1 MSNSLILVLNVG
13 STSTKVALYSG
24 DEPLCQ
30 EELPFLQP
38 LSLAEQL
45 PHRRR
50 QVLDFLASKQIKT
63 SQLSII
69 VSRGGLMKPL
79 PAGIYSINDQMCAN
93 LTTGRYGVHPS
104 GLGPVIA
111 LEIAGPLGI
120 PAVTVDPPSTDEF
133 HELARISGFPGL
145 ERKSAFHAL
154 SQKAAA
160 RKAAKEKGM
169 PYEDCSFVVA
179 HLGGGIT
186 VGAHLRG
193 RVIDSSHGLS
203 EGPFTP
209 ERAGSLPTLDLL
221 EQSAGIEVLETK
233 GRLVGEGG
241 LVAYLG
247 TKDARQV
254 EKRINA
260 GDKEA
265 RLLFAAMAYQ
275 VAKEIGAMAAV
286 LRGNLDGIVLT
297 GGLSRS
303 VMLVEWIKERV
314 SFLAQVYVFP
324 DNEMQALAKGA
335 LRVLTGEEEPV
346 LYPRTNISKTP
357 TSIK

>member
-1 MSNSLILVLNVG
+1 MSGPLILVLNVG
-13 STSTKVALYSG
+13 STSTKVALYNGS
-24 DEPLCQ
+24 DPVCQ
-30 EELPFLQP
+30 DDLPFLQP
-38 LSLAEQL
+38 LSLVEQSPL
-45 PHRRR
+45 RRR
-50 QVLDFLASKQIKT
+50 QVMDFLASKEIKA
-63 SQLSII
+63 SQLHII

-79 PAGIYSINDQMCAN
+79 PAGTYSINSQMCTD

-111 LEIAGPLGI
+111 LEIAGSLGI
-120 PAVTVDPPSTDEF
+120 PMVVVDPPSTDEF
-133 HELARISGFPGL
+133 HELARISGLPGL

-169 PYEDCSFVVA
+169 RYEDGRFVVA

-193 RVIDSSHGLS
+193 RVVDCSHGLS

-209 ERAGSLPTLDLL
+209 ERAGSLPTLELL
-221 EQSAGIEVLETK
+221 EQSAGIEVQELK
-233 GRLVGEGG
+233 RRLVGEGG

-247 TKDARQV
+247 TKDAREV
-254 EKRINA
+254 EKRIHA

-265 RLLFAAMAYQ
+265 RLLFAALAYQ
-275 VAKEIGAMAAV
+275 VSKEIGAMAVV
-286 LRGNLDGIVLT
+286 LSNKPDGIVLT

-303 VMLVEWIKERV
+303 VMLVVWIKERV
-314 SFLAQVYVFP
+314 SFLAQVYIYP
-324 DNEMQALAKGA
+324 DNEMQALAQGA
-335 LRVLTGEEEPV
+335 LRVLTGEDEPIF
-346 LYPRTNISKTP
+346 YKNN
-357 TSIK
+357 

>member
-1 MSNSLILVLNVG
+1 MSSLLILVLNVG
-13 STSTKVALYSG
+13 STSTKVALYS
-24 DEPLCQ
+24 DSESVYQ

-38 LSLAEQL
+38 LSQAEQL

-50 QVLDFLASKQIKT
+50 QVLDFLASKEIKA

-79 PAGIYSINDQMCAN
+79 PAGIYTINEQMCTD

-133 HELARISGFPGL
+133 HELARISGLPGL

-160 RKAAKEKGM
+160 RKAAKEKGIR
-169 PYEDCSFVVA
+169 YEDCSFVVA

-193 RVIDSSHGLS
+193 RVVDCSHGLS

-221 EQSAGIEVLETK
+221 EQFASVEVQKLK
-233 GRLVGEGG
+233 RRLVGEGG

-247 TKDARQV
+247 TKDAREV
-254 EKRINA
+254 EKRIYA
-260 GDKEA
+260 GDMEA

-275 VAKEIGAMAAV
+275 VAREIGAMATV
-286 LRGNLDGIVLT
+286 LSGKPDGIVLT
-297 GGLSRS
+297 GGLSHS

-314 SFLAQVYVFP
+314 SFLAQVYIFP
-324 DNEMQALAKGA
+324 ENEMQALAEGA
-335 LRVLTGEEEPV
+335 LRVLTGEDEPV
-346 LYPRTNISKTP
+346 FYK
-357 TSIK
+357 

>member
-1 MSNSLILVLNVG
+1 MSRQLILVLNVG

-24 DEPLCQ
+24 SEPKYQDELS
-30 EELPFLQP
+30 FLQP

-45 PHRRR
+45 IPRRK
-50 QVLDFLASKQIKT
+50 QVLDFLASKEIKA

-79 PAGIYSINDQMCAN
+79 PAGIYSINGQMCTD
-93 LTTGRYGVHPS
+93 LTTGQYGEHPS
-104 GLGPVIA
+104 ALGPVIA
-111 LEIAGPLGI
+111 LEIAGPFGI
-120 PAVTVDPPSTDEF
+120 PAVIVDPPSTDEF
-133 HELARISGFPGL
+133 HELARISGLPGL
-145 ERKSAFHAL
+145 ERKSGFHAL

-169 PYEDCSFVVA
+169 RYEDCSFVVA

-193 RVIDSSHGLS
+193 RVVDCSHGMN

-209 ERAGSLPTLDLL
+209 ERAGSLPTLELL
-221 EQSAGIEVLETK
+221 EQFAGIEMQELK
-233 GRLVGEGG
+233 HRLVGEGG
-241 LVAYLG
+241 LMAYLG
-247 TKDARQV
+247 TKDAREV
-254 EKRINA
+254 ERRINA
-260 GDKEA
+260 GDEEA

-286 LRGNLDGIVLT
+286 LSGKPDGIVLT

-314 SFLAQVYVFP
+314 SFLAQVYIFP
-324 DNEMQALAKGA
+324 ENEMQALAEGA
-335 LRVLTGEEEPV
+335 LRVLTGEDVPV
-346 LYPRTNISKTP
+346 IYQ
-357 TSIK
+357 